1 MGLRVQTQNI
11 TQIIARIRVYECGYI
26 NILKV
31 AKPAQIKTNKTK
43 KNNKKKKEIK
53 IEYEIKRKRI
63 AIIIS

>member
-31 AKPAQIKTNKTK
+31 AKPAQIKTNEKEK
-43 KNNKKKKEIK
+43 QQQKKKKKLKLNMKLREK
-53 IEYEIKRKRI
+53 ELQ
-63 AIIIS
+63 S